1 MVLTLFVYIK
11 VCSACTFPY
20 RGRSFARCPE
30 TNTCCTALQEGRDL
44 PAMDNNG
51 LSDPYCRILV
61 AGQKACKTS
70 IIKKSLNPKWE
81 PPAEAKFTLNDLQQ
95 VVEIEVWDKVWVGFA
110 PVGRPSGE
118 AASLYGQ
125 PLPLVCIDSH

>member
-1 MVLTLFVYIK
+1 
-11 VCSACTFPY
+11 
-20 RGRSFARCPE
+20 
-30 TNTCCTALQEGRDL
+30 
-44 PAMDNNG
+44 MDNNG

-95 VVEIEVWDKVWVGFA
+95 VVEIEVWDKVWVA
-110 PVGRPSGE
+110 LRQW
-118 AASLYGQ
+118 AALRVNQRLCMDSL
-125 PLPLVCIDSH
+125 CH